1 MHYESGVGHI
11 GGNLSALD
19 ALLYLHHWVM
29 DDDDVFVLSKGHAAG
44 ALYITL
50 WTLGQLSDD
59 HLREFHGDGT
69 KMSGHPAPGWLP
81 GIPVATGSLG
91 HGLPMAAGISLAKR
105 FQREPGRVYC
115 LTSDG
120 DWQEGSNWEALIFAH
135 HQRLENLLVLVDANG
150 LQGFGT
156 TREVASLDSLKSR
169 IQAFG
174 FDVHEVDG
182 HDSNALS
189 SALSVDGPGL
199 RVLILNTVKGNGVSF
214 MENRLEWHY
223 LPLTD
228 ELYARAQRD
237 VSSR

>member
-1 MHYESGVGHI
+1 M
-11 GGNLSALD
+11 
-19 ALLYLHHWVM
+19 
-29 DDDDVFVLSKGHAAG
+29 
-44 ALYITL
+44 
-50 WTLGQLSDD
+50 
-59 HLREFHGDGT
+59 
-69 KMSGHPAPGWLP
+69 
-81 GIPVATGSLG
+81 
-91 HGLPMAAGISLAKR
+91 
-105 FQREPGRVYC
+105 
-115 LTSDG
+115 
-120 DWQEGSNWEALIFAH
+120 
-135 HQRLENLLVLVDANG
+135 
-150 LQGFGT
+150 
-156 TREVASLDSLKSR
+156 DSLKSC

-228 ELYARAQRD
+228 ELYARAQRE